1 MNYPIN
7 ADGKCG
13 RTTGDGNLAA
23 MKFPSPRIP
32 LCPLVAPLLLGI
44 AGHAAAIGLDEL
56 QMRSGLGE
64 RLQASVPLA
73 HSEHEALPGLAC
85 FGVTAAGSDGVH
97 LDTRLRLVERQGK
110 ATLEISSRQ
119 PVNEPVLT
127 LLVTIGC
134 EIGLQREYTVLP
146 DFPVDRSTT
155 PTVAAVRPE
164 ERVWQPPSPPP
175 PARRKARPA
184 PAAAGD
190 RLVLSAAPVDLP
202 ATANGA
208 TDALP
213 AMTERMLRM
222 ETELRHLGN
231 SLAALDEAIRLG
243 EQKAAVRNELKI
255 AESLQSATLTAAAP
269 ATDPPRK
276 DSLSPWLQMTGSA
289 LLGGLLSVGLL
300 QLADRRRRG
309 SPPRA

>member
-1 MNYPIN
+1 
-7 ADGKCG
+7 
-13 RTTGDGNLAA
+13 
-23 MKFPSPRIP
+23 MKFPSPRIR
-32 LCPLVAPLLLGI
+32 LGHLFAPLLLGI
-44 AGHAAAIGLDEL
+44 AGQATAIGLDEL

-64 RLQASVPLA
+64 RLQASVPLTR
-73 HSEHEALPGLAC
+73 SEHEALPGLAC

-164 ERVWQPPSPPP
+164 ERLWQPPAPPP

-269 ATDPPRK
+269 ATDTPRN
-276 DSLSPWLQMTGSA
+276 DGLSPWLQMTGSA

-309 SPPRA
+309 SRPRA

>member
-1 MNYPIN
+1 
-7 ADGKCG
+7 
-13 RTTGDGNLAA
+13 
-23 MKFPSPRIP
+23 MKFPSPRVR
-32 LCPLVAPLLLGI
+32 LRHLFAPLLLAI
-44 AGHAAAIGLDEL
+44 AGQATAIGLDEL

-64 RLQASVPLA
+64 RLQASIPLTR
-73 HSEHEALPGLAC
+73 SEHEALPGLAC
-85 FGVTAAGSDGVH
+85 FGVTAAGSDGIR

-134 EIGLQREYTVLP
+134 EAGLQREYTVLP
-146 DFPVDRSTT
+146 DFPVERSTT
-155 PTVAAVRPE
+155 ATAAADRQE
-164 ERVWQPPSPPP
+164 ERAWQAPSAPPV
-175 PARRKARPA
+175 ARRKARPA

-190 RLVLSAAPVDLP
+190 RLVLSAAPVDMP
-202 ATANGA
+202 AAANGA
-208 TDALP
+208 SDALP

-255 AESLQSATLTAAAP
+255 AESLQSATLAAATP
-269 ATDPPRK
+269 ATDTPRK

-309 SPPRA
+309 NPPRA

>member
-1 MNYPIN
+1 
-7 ADGKCG
+7 
-13 RTTGDGNLAA
+13 
-23 MKFPSPRIP
+23 MKFPSPRVR
-32 LCPLVAPLLLGI
+32 LRHLFAPLLLAI
-44 AGHAAAIGLDEL
+44 AGQAAAIGLDEL

-64 RLQASVPLA
+64 RLQASIPLTR
-73 HSEHEALPGLAC
+73 SEHEALPGLAC
-85 FGVTAAGSDGVH
+85 FGVTAAGSDGIR

-134 EIGLQREYTVLP
+134 EAGLQREYTVLP
-146 DFPVDRSTT
+146 DFPVERSTT
-155 PTVAAVRPE
+155 ATAAADRQE
-164 ERVWQPPSPPP
+164 ERAWQAPSPPP
-175 PARRKARPA
+175 VARRKARPA

-190 RLVLSAAPVDLP
+190 RLVLSAAPVDMP
-202 ATANGA
+202 AAANGA
-208 TDALP
+208 SDALP

-255 AESLQSATLTAAAP
+255 AESLQSATLAAATP
-269 ATDPPRK
+269 ATDTPRK

-309 SPPRA
+309 NPPRA

>member
-1 MNYPIN
+1 
-7 ADGKCG
+7 
-13 RTTGDGNLAA
+13 
-23 MKFPSPRIP
+23 MKFPSPHIR
-32 LCPLVAPLLLGI
+32 LCHLFAHLLLGI
-44 AGHAAAIGLDEL
+44 AGQAAAIGLDEL
-56 QMRSGLGE
+56 QMHSGLGE
-64 RLQASVPLA
+64 RLQASIPLTR
-73 HSEHEALPGLAC
+73 SEHEALPGLAC
-85 FGVTAAGSDGVH
+85 FGVTAAGSDGIR
-97 LDTRLRLVERQGK
+97 LDTRLRLIERQGK

-119 PVNEPVLT
+119 AVNEPVLT

-134 EIGLQREYTVLP
+134 EAGLQREYTVLP

-155 PTVAAVRPE
+155 ATAAADRQE
-164 ERVWQPPSPPP
+164 ERAWQAPSPPP
-175 PARRKARPA
+175 VARRKARPA

-190 RLVLSAAPVDLP
+190 RLVLSAAPVDMP
-202 ATANGA
+202 AAANGA
-208 TDALP
+208 SDALP

-255 AESLQSATLTAAAP
+255 AESLQSATLAVATP
-269 ATDPPRK
+269 ATDTPRK
-276 DSLSPWLQMTGSA
+276 DSFSPWLQMTGSA

-309 SPPRA
+309 NPPRA

>member
-1 MNYPIN
+1 
-7 ADGKCG
+7 
-13 RTTGDGNLAA
+13 
-23 MKFPSPRIP
+23 MKFPSPRIR
-32 LCPLVAPLLLGI
+32 LGHLFAPLLLGI
-44 AGHAAAIGLDEL
+44 AGQATAIGLDEL

-64 RLQASVPLA
+64 RLQASVPLTR
-73 HSEHEALPGLAC
+73 SEHEALPGLAC

-155 PTVAAVRPE
+155 ATAAADRQE
-164 ERVWQPPSPPP
+164 ERAWQAPSPPP
-175 PARRKARPA
+175 IARRKARQA

-190 RLVLSAAPVDLP
+190 RLVLSAAPVDMP
-202 ATANGA
+202 AAADGA
-208 TDALP
+208 ADALP

-255 AESLQSATLTAAAP
+255 AESLQSATLAVATP
-269 ATDPPRK
+269 ATDTPRK
-276 DSLSPWLQMTGSA
+276 DSFSPWLQMTGSA

-309 SPPRA
+309 NPPRA